1 MKKANI
7 YSLRDKDKKRN
18 LERRL
23 QTKKQKVKSKPLV
36 WGAIEATEDVF
47 KSDQQL

>member
-7 YSLRDKDKKRN
+7 YFLRDKDKKRN

-23 QTKKQKVKSKPLV
+23 QTKKQKVNSKTLV
-36 WGAIEATEDVF
+36 WGAIEATKDVF
-47 KSDQQL
+47 KSDQQF